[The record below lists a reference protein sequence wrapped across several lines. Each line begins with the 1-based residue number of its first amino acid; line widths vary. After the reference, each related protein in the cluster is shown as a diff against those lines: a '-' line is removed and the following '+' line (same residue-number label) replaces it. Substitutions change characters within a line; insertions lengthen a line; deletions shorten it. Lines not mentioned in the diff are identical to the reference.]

1 MKIINISLFS
11 AFLVLASA
19 TFGQNLIN
27 LNDLVRE
34 VGGDRENVELIVQR
48 AVSQS
53 PDQISDIIE
62 VLIRAY
68 PELTEQIVFGAIAG
82 LPRPDREKIN
92 ELIRRAI
99 FTNPGMA
106 AQVVAGADR
115 ATEGMTAEIER
126 IAQVAMNEYLSNP
139 QNPGL
144 GVGGQN
150 QPGSPAASFD
160 GTVLSPSF

>member
-1 MKIINISLFS
+1 MKIIKFT
-11 AFLVLASA
+11 FLVLFLSLSTGAM
-19 TFGQNLIN
+19 GQNLLN

-53 PDQISDIIE
+53 PDQIADIIE
-62 VLIRAY
+62 VLIKAY

-82 LPRPDREKIN
+82 LPRPDRDKIY

-106 AQVVAGADR
+106 PQAVAGALR
-115 ATEGMTAEIER
+115 ATEGMGPEIER
-126 IAQVAMNEYLSNP
+126 AAQVAMNEYLSNP
-139 QNPGL
+139 AAPGKA
-144 GVGGQN
+144 VGGESQS
-150 QPGSPAASFD
+150 GTPASSFE
-160 GTVLSPSF
+160 GTILSPSL